1 MTNQKYNFS
10 PDIIYYYKDT
20 GLSVSYKPNCIHDFN
35 QEIYNIH
42 LFYQENT
49 TKVHKDI
56 LIEQHDRLQKQIDA
70 MNIVIEGLN
79 KKVDHYEEIIIPAEK
94 NY

>member
-42 LFYQENT
+42 LFIKKIQQKF
-49 TKVHKDI
+49 TKI
-56 LIEQHDRLQKQIDA
+56 S
-70 MNIVIEGLN
+70 
-79 KKVDHYEEIIIPAEK
+79 
-94 NY
+94 